1 MRYFKN
7 LLFYIGWF
15 LVAQTVVYSAS
26 LSRLHYRSFALQA
39 YRTIQPGGGK
49 VSLYYALDALTP
61 TFLMMILAVA
71 FTVLWWY
78 GQKHVVSYSDI
89 WLEFVLFVV
98 YAVALF
104 GIYSVDIRRFLV
116 DHFGFVLEGAYFY
129 TSFSGLLLGWAVV
142 SLLVRLHRKR
152 KAQ

>member
-1 MRYFKN
+1 MKYLKN
-7 LLFYIGWF
+7 LLFYICWL
-15 LVAQTVVYSAS
+15 LVAQTVVCYAS
-26 LSRLHYRSFALQA
+26 LNRLHYKSFALQA
-39 YRTIQPGGGK
+39 YKSIQPNGGK
-49 VSLYYALDALTP
+49 VSLYYVLDILTP

-71 FTVLWWY
+71 FAVLWWY

-116 DHFGFVLEGAYFY
+116 DHFGFVLDRAYFY